1 MAYNIAVGSYT
12 NAIVTLAFDPENA
25 SLKTTSSLTVGHH
38 PSWLTAHP
46 SHPSF
51 VWTGLEQ
58 ADGRVLTLRFDEN
71 GKAEVV
77 SETSSG
83 GKDPCHLFALKDELI
98 TGNVCAFL
106 LVDQHIRSHRVISI
120 HLALLDHFQ

>member
-12 NAIVTLAFDPENA
+12 NDIVTLSFNSENA
-25 SLKTTSSLTVGHH
+25 SLKATSSFSVGHH
-38 PSWLTAHP
+38 PSWLAANP
-46 SHPSF
+46 SHPSL

-58 ADGRVLTLRFDEN
+58 ADGKVLTLRFDSN
-71 GKAEVV
+71 GKGEVV

-98 TGNVCAFL
+98 IGNVCAVL
-106 LVDQHIRSHRVISI
+106 LID
-120 HLALLDHFQ
+120 